1 MGKFKSSRK
10 KTVSVIAAT
19 AMSLFSLLAVF
30 SATIAWFAMNKNVD
44 GNGMEI
50 GVARISG
57 HLQNVYIHSFNSAN
71 SNQNTYSFNKT
82 PLASFSYS
90 WENRRMVADQGN
102 PSSWNMGDFTSLDK
116 DHPLLMLFAFDKDYA
131 STTVGDMYIKG
142 ITTVGGD
149 SLVTTTVN
157 GSLETS
163 GGGFLGA
170 RNAQGAP
177 FYTLPQT
184 QVKDAEHPESILI
197 KRDPVY
203 NDQGQQAT
211 YQDGTLKYNDYY
223 ALSSVVTFK
232 NQTFSNSAYETFSSG
247 SYLSFTRSALQS
259 DESFTTINN
268 ATDKYVF
275 NQTPYL
281 YKSDGSE
288 TVKYVA
294 LIIEY
299 SPEAIGYIY
308 STYLGDSG
316 LNKYDSLLRF
326 NCDWSLE
333 VL

>member
-1 MGKFKSSRK
+1 MKIKNVK
-10 KTVSVIAAT
+10 KQSWLKIIAAT
-19 AMSLFSLLAVF
+19 SVSLFSLLTVF
-30 SATIAWFAMNKNVD
+30 SAAIAWFSMNKEVNND
-44 GNGMEI
+44 GANAKI
-50 GVARISG
+50 GRLNG
-57 HLQNVYIHSFNSAN
+57 HLQNVYIHSFNTAN
-71 SNQNTYSFNKT
+71 SNLTAYSFNKT
-82 PLASFSYS
+82 PIASFTYS
-90 WENRRMVADQGN
+90 WADRRMVADQGN

-116 DHPLLMLFAFDKDYA
+116 DHPLLMLFAFDKDYV
-131 STTVGDMYIKG
+131 STSVGDMFIRG
-142 ITTVGGD
+142 NTTVGGD

-170 RNAQGAP
+170 RNAEGAP

-184 QVKDAEHPESILI
+184 LVKDADHPERILL

-223 ALSSVVTFK
+223 ALSSVATFK
-232 NQTFSNSAYETFSSG
+232 NKTLSNSQYQTLSSG
-247 SYLSFTRSALQS
+247 TYLSFTRSELES

-275 NQTPYL
+275 NQNPYL
-281 YKSDGSE
+281 FKSNGTE
-288 TVKYVA
+288 TIKYIA
-294 LIIEY
+294 LIVEY

-333 VL
+333 VC